1 MEMKASDFKARC
13 LKLLDQVEATGEE
26 ILVLKHGRPVA
37 RVVPAR
43 PDQPWLALRGSGA
56 LLGDPTAPVI
66 AESDIDA
73 LR

>member
-43 PDQPWLALRGSGA
+43 PDQPWLALRAAGRWWA
-56 LLGDPTAPVI
+56 IPPN
-66 AESDIDA
+66 
-73 LR
+73 R